1 MISKAF
7 DFLITVA
14 VNGFIALFA
23 SFFIYF
29 ILAIAF
35 GFAMIPVS
43 IIAGDGMANSANNL
57 ASSETLFRIL
67 YAIVFF
73 SFLLDDLGVPNFK
86 TAFKKWR
93 DKRKK

>member
-1 MISKAF
+1 MLDKAL

-14 VNGFIALFA
+14 VNGFIALFVTLF
-23 SFFIYF
+23 SYI
-29 ILAIAF
+29 ILAFVF

-43 IIAGDGMANSANNL
+43 IIAGNGVANSINNF
-57 ASSETLFRIL
+57 AGGDIWIRVL

-73 SFLLDDLGVPNFK
+73 SFMLDDLGILNVK